1 MYSQFILLDVI
12 MIIIISRSA
21 LLHPGRDAWGAGF
34 EANKGSLCSLRERYY
49 AILLAIGDII

>member
-21 LLHPGRDAWGAGF
+21 LLLIRVAMHAVQDLKQIKEVCVA
-34 EANKGSLCSLRERYY
+34 
-49 AILLAIGDII
+49 